1 MRSAL
6 GGALVCAMVLA
17 LAWMP
22 PAADNVAAQQM
33 TGSAQ
38 AGPGSLI
45 ALSHTA
51 ANNRQ
56 QVTIID
62 PVKQVMSVYHIEP
75 EEGTIE
81 LKSVRKIAWD
91 MEMVQFNGTTP
102 LPADIHKLLEQ
113 SRTN

>member
-22 PAADNVAAQQM
+22 PAVEQVAAQQP
-33 TGSAQ
+33 TGSPTVAT
-38 AGPGSLI
+38 GSLI

-51 ANNRQ
+51 AGNRQ
-56 QVTIID
+56 QVTVID
-62 PVKQVMSVYHIEP
+62 TVKRVMTVYHIEP

-81 LKSVRKIAWD
+81 LKSVRKIEWD

-102 LPADIHKLLEQ
+102 LPADIRKLLEQ
-113 SRTN
+113 SR